1 MANDDL
7 RRIEQKCQDLNRE
20 AAEITGKNLNAV
32 RTFQQLS
39 NDISEEYKILDQH
52 RALRKEL
59 CLELAKL
66 QLQKSKLE
74 SFVRQF
80 KNNNV
85 SFQMIKDLVKQT
97 VGQNLMNQRH
107 VLFLALLSVIDS
119 CRRDP
124 IKFNILYHNLSLD
137 AITIETR
144 LAEFGIIDQYDYGLA
159 MNDQS
164 CYQHENSNDVAY
176 WKVLVDAAEQ
186 FFDRTIKELEQVS
199 INQILDLFISGSM
212 TSQLAKKSIQDSNAA
227 PHIHVQWNEKE

>member
-7 RRIEQKCQDLNRE
+7 RSIERKCQDLNRE
-20 AAEITGKNLNAV
+20 AAEITAKNLNAV

-66 QLQKSKLE
+66 RLQKSKLE

-107 VLFLALLSVIDS
+107 VLFLAFLSDHRFMSKRS
-119 CRRDP
+119 CK
-124 IKFNILYHNLSLD
+124 IQYSLSQ
-137 AITIETR
+137 
-144 LAEFGIIDQYDYGLA
+144 FIISY
-159 MNDQS
+159 
-164 CYQHENSNDVAY
+164 
-176 WKVLVDAAEQ
+176 
-186 FFDRTIKELEQVS
+186 
-199 INQILDLFISGSM
+199 
-212 TSQLAKKSIQDSNAA
+212 
-227 PHIHVQWNEKE
+227 